1 MGQVLGVKITGLD
14 IRCCRNDG
22 ANIAGGKMR
31 DGQPLNGMEFLVY
44 TLRTHDGQSASMFGF
59 AGRSALGAGHLAV
72 SSLRPFLLG
81 RNALDREEIWHDW
94 RVADRWWHHLPI
106 YAFGPVDC
114 CLWLLGA
121 QAADQP
127 LWRYI
132 GGAKARI
139 PVYASSL
146 VLDDA
151 EAYVAEALAVQTA
164 GMKAYKIH
172 PLGRSLDEDI
182 EIHQAVRDAVGDSF
196 TLMSDPV
203 APYTLEQALRFG
215 RALEAMNYAWLEEPL
230 PDENFSALKELT
242 RVLDIP
248 VVGTEVLAKH
258 PYSVAECIA
267 QRVTDAVRADVSWT
281 GGVTG
286 ALKTARLA
294 EAFHMNCELHTTI
307 FHPLEMVNL
316 HLCGAVKNNS
326 YFEVLW
332 PMETFQFGLDRPLPI
347 KDGIATLPTEAG
359 LGAELD
365 WEFIDN
371 CTLAEV

>member
-1 MGQVLGVKITGLD
+1 MEIVSLD
-14 IRCCRNDG
+14 IRCCRHEGTTISG
-22 ANIAGGKMR
+22 AATR
-31 DGQPLNGMEFLVY
+31 DGIAMDGLEFLVY
-44 TLRTHDGQSASMFGF
+44 TLTTKSGAKASMFGF
-59 AGRSALGAGHLAV
+59 AGRSALGAGHMAAA
-72 SSLRPFLLG
+72 SLRPFLIG
-81 RNALDREEIWHDW
+81 RNALDREKIWHDW
-94 RVADRWWHHLPI
+94 RTADRWWHHLPI
-106 YAFGPVDC
+106 YMFGPIDC

-121 QAADQP
+121 QAAGQP

-132 GGAKARI
+132 GGARETV

-146 VLDDA
+146 VLEDA
-151 EAYVAEALAVQTA
+151 SAYAREACDVRDA

-172 PLGRSLDEDI
+172 PPGRTLEEDI
-182 EIHQAVRDAVGDSF
+182 EIHRDLRNAVGPDF

-203 APYTLEQALRFG
+203 APYTREQAIRLG
-215 RALEAMNYAWLEEPL
+215 RELEKLNYLWLEEPL

-242 RVLDIP
+242 PVLDIP

-267 QRVTDAVRADVSWT
+267 DRVVDAVRADVSWT

-332 PMETFQFGLDRPLPI
+332 PMDKFNFGLTSDLPI
-347 KDGIATLPTEAG
+347 KDGVATMPETPG
-359 LGAELD
+359 LGVELD
-365 WEFIDN
+365 WDMIENATI
-371 CTLAEV
+371 AVV

>member
-1 MGQVLGVKITGLD
+1 MGQILGMKITGLD
-14 IRCCRNDG
+14 IRCCRYDD
-22 ANIAGGKMR
+22 AIIAGGKMR
-31 DGQPLNGMEFLVY
+31 DGQPLDGMEFLVY
-44 TLRTHDGQSASMFGF
+44 TLRTDDGQSASMFGF
-59 AGRSALGAGHLAV
+59 AGRSALGAGHLAA
-72 SSLRPFLLG
+72 SSLRPFLMG
-81 RNALDREEIWHDW
+81 RNALDREAIWHDW
-94 RVADRWWHHLPI
+94 RTADRWWHHLPI
-106 YAFGPVDC
+106 YSYGPVDC

-121 QAADQP
+121 QAANQP

-132 GGAKARI
+132 GGANAQV

-151 EAYVAEALAVQTA
+151 DAYATEARAVQGA

-172 PLGRSLDEDI
+172 PPGQSLDEDI
-182 EIHQAVRDAVGDSF
+182 EIHRAVRDAVGPDF

-203 APYTLEQALRFG
+203 APYTLEQAVRFG

-281 GGVTG
+281 GGITG

-347 KDGIATLPTEAG
+347 KDGIATLPTEPG
-359 LGAELD
+359 LGAVLD
-365 WEFIDN
+365 WDFIDN
-371 CTLAEV
+371 CTQAEV

>member
-1 MGQVLGVKITGLD
+1 MKITSLD
-14 IRCCRNDG
+14 IRCCRYEQAVIPG
-22 ANIAGGKMR
+22 AAMR
-31 DGQPLNGMEFLVY
+31 DGMALQGLEFLVY
-44 TLRTHDGQSASMFGF
+44 TLGTESGQSASMFGF
-59 AGRSALGAGHLAV
+59 AGRSALGAGHMAAA
-72 SSLRPFLLG
+72 SLRPFLIG
-81 RNALDREEIWHDW
+81 RNALDREQIWHDW

-106 YAFGPVDC
+106 YMFGPVDC

-121 QAADQP
+121 QAANQP

-132 GGAKARI
+132 GGARASI

-146 VLDDA
+146 VLEDA
-151 EAYVAEALAVQTA
+151 EAYAREACDVRDA

-172 PLGRSLDEDI
+172 PPGRSLDEDI
-182 EIHQAVRDAVGDSF
+182 EIHRAVRHAVGPEF

-203 APYTLEQALRFG
+203 APYTLEQAIRMG
-215 RALEAMNYAWLEEPL
+215 RELEGLSYLWLEEPL
-230 PDENFSALKELT
+230 PDENFGALKELT

-267 QRVTDAVRADVSWT
+267 GRVVDAVRADVSWT
-281 GGVTG
+281 GGITG

-307 FHPLEMVNL
+307 FHPLELVNL

-332 PMETFQFGLDRPLPI
+332 PMESFNFGLKDGLPI
-347 KDGIATLPTEAG
+347 SDGIASLPLAPG
-359 LGAELD
+359 LGADLD
-365 WEFIDN
+365 WDFIEN
-371 CTLAEV
+371 ATIAVV